1 MLTVINST
9 RGITLGDSIELADT
23 SIKRMVGLLGRRS
36 LAAGEGLWIDP
47 SSGVHTFGMSFPID
61 VVGLDR
67 DLKVIKLW
75 RCLVPF
81 RLTSVSFKMKS
92 VLELPCGVI
101 SQSQLQVGDQ
111 LDIAPSSPTNPASA
125 QKTL

>member
-1 MLTVINST
+1 MLTVTNST
-9 RGITLGDSIELADT
+9 RGITLGDSIELAGT
-23 SIKRMVGLLGRRS
+23 SIKRMVGLLGKRG
-36 LAAGEGLWIDP
+36 LAAGEGLWINP
-47 SSGVHTFGMSFPID
+47 SSGVHTFGMAFPID

-67 DLKVIKLW
+67 DLKVVKLW

-81 RLTSVSFKMKS
+81 RLTSVSLKMKS

-111 LDIAPSSPTNPASA
+111 LQIAPSPPANSASA
-125 QKTL
+125 QKAL

>member
-67 DLKVIKLW
+67 DLKVVKLW

-81 RLTSVSFKMKS
+81 RLTSVSFKIKS

-111 LDIAPSSPTNPASA
+111 LDIAPSSPANPAAA
-125 QKTL
+125 QKTP